1 MTAEAAYEELR
12 PGAFAIA
19 YRMLGSVSEA
29 EDVVQ
34 EALLRLH
41 RADEPVESPPAYLA
55 TVTTRLAIDQLRSAR
70 VRRERYVGSWLPE
83 PLLTSGDEVSR
94 QVELS
99 DSLSQAFLVLLEVLS
114 PVERAVFLL
123 REVFEYEYEEIA
135 RIVDR
140 TEDNCRQLA
149 RRARLRVDE
158 GRPRFHAS
166 REERERLADRFF
178 DACERGDVD
187 ALERVLAADV
197 VAYGDGGGKAP
208 AIPAPIHGARRVA
221 RLVLSFFRQV
231 PRMDLRLR
239 RVEVNGQPGIV
250 VLDPEE
256 RIVGVFSIDLADGA
270 VQAVRSQVNP
280 EKLAHLGEVADLR
293 ELLRQRRG

>member
-1 MTAEAAYEELR
+1 LTTDAAYEELR
-12 PGAFAIA
+12 PRAFAIA

-41 RADEPVESPPAYLA
+41 RAEEPVESPPAFLA

-94 QVELS
+94 KVELS
-99 DSLSQAFLVLLEVLS
+99 DSLTQAFLVLLEVLT

-149 RRARLRVDE
+149 RRARLRVEE
-158 GRPRFHAS
+158 GRPRFETS
-166 REERERLADRFF
+166 REEREQLAERFF
-178 DACERGDVD
+178 DAAERGEVE
-187 ALERVLAADV
+187 ALERVLAADA

-208 AIPAPIHGARRVA
+208 AIAAPIHGAKRVA
-221 RLVLSFFRQV
+221 RLVASLFRQA
-231 PRMDLRLR
+231 PRMGLRLR
-239 RVEVNGQPGIV
+239 RDEVNGQPGLVIR
-250 VLDPEE
+250 DREE
-256 RIVGVFSIDLADGA
+256 RIVGVFAIDVAAGA

-280 EKLAHLGEVADLR
+280 DKLGHLGELADIQ
-293 ELLRQRRG
+293 ELLRERSG